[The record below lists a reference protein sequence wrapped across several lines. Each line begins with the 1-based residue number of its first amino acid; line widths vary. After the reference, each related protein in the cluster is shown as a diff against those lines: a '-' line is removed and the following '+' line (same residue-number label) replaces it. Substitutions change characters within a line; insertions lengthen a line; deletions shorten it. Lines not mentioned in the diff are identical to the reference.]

1 MSEPAAIIA
10 EAAEHG
16 IELTPQDF
24 GPDGTLDGMEAAEWL
39 AAMTMD

>member
-1 MSEPAAIIA
+1 MTDRAEIIA

-16 IELTPQDF
+16 IELVPEDF
-24 GPDGTLDGMEAAEWL
+24 GPHGTLDGMAAAEWL

>member
-1 MSEPAAIIA
+1 MTDRAEIIA

-16 IELTPQDF
+16 IELTPQDI
-24 GPDGTLDGMEAAEWL
+24 GPEGTLDGMEAAEWL